1 MRTGTP
7 RTRIF
12 LLAAAVLAPV
22 FGAAAQEHPARRVAN
37 IVSVAVEEYAKA
49 VDRNGRLISAQEFQE
64 ANDFLTDARRAAE
77 RLSGQQAASARVL
90 LDSIAAAVAAKR
102 PPAALD
108 SLEARFAVLLGSE
121 AKLELPRRPADFA
134 EGRAIYT
141 ASCVSCHGVGGL
153 GDG

>member
-7 RTRIF
+7 RKRIF
-12 LLAAAVLAPV
+12 LLAAALLAPV

-49 VDRNGRLISAQEFQE
+49 VDANGRLISAQEFQE
-64 ANDFLTDARRAAE
+64 ANDFLADARRAAE
-77 RLSGQQAASARVL
+77 RLSGQQAASARIL

-108 SLEARFAVLLGSE
+108 SLEARFAALLGSA
-121 AKLELPRRPADFA
+121 AKLELPR
-134 EGRAIYT
+134 
-141 ASCVSCHGVGGL
+141 
-153 GDG
+153 